1 LAKRVVRGRQYL
13 RPGVHIAIHLG
24 EKETH
29 RRELTRMLLSSPIQ
43 ELA

>member
-1 LAKRVVRGRQYL
+1 MARGRRCL
-13 RPGVHIAIHLG
+13 RTGVHIAIHLG

-29 RRELTRMLLSSPIQ
+29 RGELTRTLLSSPIQ